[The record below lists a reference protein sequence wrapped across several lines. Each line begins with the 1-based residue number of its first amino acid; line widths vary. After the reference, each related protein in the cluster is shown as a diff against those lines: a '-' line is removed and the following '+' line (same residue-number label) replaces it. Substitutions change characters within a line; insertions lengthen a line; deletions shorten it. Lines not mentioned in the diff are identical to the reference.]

1 MRERYIGM
9 FDNPIIAEIKR
20 DIISSLPKGAELNE
34 LNIMDLW
41 IKRRIYITGKWVYS
55 TKRKAIQ
62 RLVINY

>member
-9 FDNPIIAEIKR
+9 FDNPIIAEINR
-20 DIISSLPKGAELNE
+20 DIISSLPKGAKLNE